1 MEDPESKELRKA
13 NSIINSVA
21 IVYIRGI
28 NFSSML
34 VILLASSI
42 IHLYILHAW
51 SEKSPIIE
59 DASIETIVELGN
71 KVRNAIPNLELL
83 FLCSIILA
91 C

>member
-1 MEDPESKELRKA
+1 
-13 NSIINSVA
+13 
-21 IVYIRGI
+21 
-28 NFSSML
+28 ML

-83 FLCSIILA
+83 KSNIYNYEKELKESTWKNISLRVELKLQE
-91 C
+91 